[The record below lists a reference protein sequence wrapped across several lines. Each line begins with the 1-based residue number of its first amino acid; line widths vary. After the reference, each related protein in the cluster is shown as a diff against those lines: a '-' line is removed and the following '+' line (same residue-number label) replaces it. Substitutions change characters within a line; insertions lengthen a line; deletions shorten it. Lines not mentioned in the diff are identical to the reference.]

1 MVVVMPDPERTTL
14 SATES
19 PALFGASPYLTK
31 FMLYHKFA
39 NGENIEKPAEERMN
53 WGKLMQPIIIKQV
66 AQERG
71 LEVIP
76 NMDGATGLDTYVR
89 RGLLGCTRDAT
100 IIAPGIGPGALE
112 IKCVFDYRVWMQ
124 KWNGGKTVP
133 REVEIQLQQQIF
145 VGNGEGDSTSRSIL
159 TNSYKWGLI
168 AVCVCADLYYFE
180 RKPIPDL
187 WTDLERRAIGFF
199 SDVRSKRE
207 PDPFGAAVELPL
219 LNKLYHMQPG
229 NVLDLSADPD
239 HVKTSEKVSLYDHLK
254 SEATGLKDNVEKC
267 RIELLALAKDAE
279 YVKLPCGVSFRVK
292 RVGKAGRTI
301 DAYIPETPTAAPVGA
316 NIMAGG

>member
-1 MVVVMPDPERTTL
+1 MPDPDGKTL

-19 PALFGASPYLTK
+19 PALFDASPYVTK
-31 FMLYHKFA
+31 WMLYRKFA
-39 NGENIEKPAEERMN
+39 NGENLDKPADGRMS
-53 WGKLMQPIIIKQV
+53 WGTKLQPLIIEQV

-76 NMDGATGLDTYVR
+76 NNDTYVR

-112 IKCVFDYRVWMQ
+112 IKCVFDYRVWMT

-133 REVEIQLQQQIF
+133 REVEIQLQQQMF
-145 VGNGEGDSTSRSIL
+145 VGAGSDINKTSVC
-159 TNSYKWGLI
+159 YHWGLI
-168 AVCVCADLYYFE
+168 AVWVCADLYYFE
-180 RKPIPDL
+180 RKPVPEL

-199 SDVRSKRE
+199 SDVKYKRE

-219 LNKLYHMQPG
+219 LNKVYPMQPG
-229 NVLDLSADPD
+229 NVLDLSADSE

-254 SEATGLKDNVEKC
+254 SEATGLKDNVEKY
-267 RIELLALAKDAE
+267 RVELLALAKDAE

-301 DAYIPETPTAAPVGA
+301 DAYIPETPTAAPTREP
-316 NIMAGG
+316 ILAGG

>member
-1 MVVVMPDPERTTL
+1 MPDPQSLTI

-19 PALFGASPYLTK
+19 PALFGASPYLTRW
-31 FMLYHKFA
+31 MLYQKFA
-39 NGENIEKPAEERMN
+39 NGENLDKPADERMD
-53 WGKLMQPIIIKQV
+53 WGTKMQPLIISQV
-66 AQERG
+66 SSDRG
-71 LEVIP
+71 LEVVP
-76 NMDGATGLDTYVR
+76 NPDAYVR

-112 IKCVFDYRVWMQ
+112 IKCVFDYRVWMT

-133 REVEIQLQQQIF
+133 REVELQLQQQMY
-145 VGNGEGDSTSRSIL
+145 VGEGELQMTPEYKSAQP
-159 TNSYKWGLI
+159 SYNWGLI
-168 AVCVCADLYYFE
+168 AVWVCADMYYFE
-180 RKPIPDL
+180 RKPVPEL
-187 WTDLERRAIGFF
+187 WTDLERKAIAFF

-207 PDPFGAAVELPL
+207 PDPFGHPVELPL
-219 LNKLYHMQPG
+219 LNKLYPMQPG
-229 NVLDLSADPD
+229 NLLDLSADPG

-254 SEATGLKDNVEKC
+254 SEKSGLEANVEKY
-267 RIELLALAKDAE
+267 RVELLALAKDAE

>member
-1 MVVVMPDPERTTL
+1 VPDPLRMTL
-14 SATES
+14 SATEA
-19 PALFGASPYLTK
+19 PALFGASPFLTK
-31 FMLYHKFA
+31 WMLFQKFA
-39 NGENIEKPAEERMN
+39 NGENLDKPATERMD
-53 WGKLMQPIIIKQV
+53 WGNKMQPIIIDQV
-66 AQERG
+66 SKERG

-76 NMDGATGLDTYVR
+76 NPDAYVR

-133 REVEIQLQQQIF
+133 REIELQIQQQMY
-145 VGNGEGDSTSRSIL
+145 VGEGESDADNRARTSDGGKIRSY
-159 TNSYKWGLI
+159 NWGLI
-168 AVCVCADLYYFE
+168 AVWVCADVYYFE
-180 RKPIPDL
+180 RKPVLEL
-187 WTDLERRAIGFF
+187 WTELEHKAIGFF

-219 LNKLYHMQPG
+219 LNKLYPMQPG

-239 HVKTSEKVSLYDHLK
+239 HIKTSEKVSLYDHLK
-254 SEATGLKDNVEKC
+254 SEKSGLESNVEKY
-267 RIELLALAKDAE
+267 RVELLAIAKDAE

-301 DAYIPETPTAAPVGA
+301 DAYIPKTPTAVPTREP
-316 NIMAGG
+316 ILAGG

>member
-39 NGENIEKPAEERMN
+39 NGENIEKPADERIN

-168 AVCVCADLYYFE
+168 AVWVCADLYYFE
-180 RKPIPDL
+180 RQPLPEL
-187 WTDLERRAIGFF
+187 WTDLERKAIAFF

-207 PDPFGAAVELPL
+207 PDPFGSAIELPL
-219 LNKLYHMQPG
+219 LTKLFPTEPDK
-229 NVLDLSADPD
+229 VLDLSADPE
-239 HVKTSEKVSLYDHLK
+239 HVKTSEKVSMYVHYK
-254 SEATGLKDNVEKC
+254 SEKTGAAANEEKH
-267 RIELLALAKDAE
+267 RVELLALAKDAE
-279 YVKLPCGVSFRVK
+279 RVLLPCGVSYRVK
-292 RVGKAGRTI
+292 KSGRGKTI
-301 DAYIPETPTAAPVGA
+301 DPYIPETPTAAPVGA

>member
-1 MVVVMPDPERTTL
+1 MPDPKRKTL

-19 PALFGASPYLTK
+19 PALFGASPYLTRW
-31 FMLYHKFA
+31 MLYQKFA
-39 NGENIEKPAEERMN
+39 NGENLDKPADERMD
-53 WGKLMQPIIIKQV
+53 WGKKMQPLIISQV
-66 AQERG
+66 SSDRG
-71 LEVIP
+71 LEVVP
-76 NMDGATGLDTYVR
+76 NPDTYVR

-112 IKCVFDYRVWMQ
+112 IKCVFDYRAWMQ
-124 KWNGGKTVP
+124 KWGGGKTVS
-133 REVEIQLQQQIF
+133 REIELQLQQQMY
-145 VGNGEGDSTSRSIL
+145 VGAGEGVFDTGSEMSA
-159 TNSYKWGLI
+159 NFVDPYQWGLI
-168 AVCVCADLYYFE
+168 AVWVCADLYYFE
-180 RKPIPDL
+180 RKPLPEL
-187 WTDLERRAIGFF
+187 WTELERRAIGFF

-207 PDPFGAAVELPL
+207 PDPFGVAVELPL
-219 LNKLYHMQPG
+219 LNKLYPMQPG

-239 HVKTSEKVSLYDHLK
+239 HIKTSEKVSLYDHLK
-254 SEATGLKDNVEKC
+254 SEASGLKDNIERYRV
-267 RIELLALAKDAE
+267 ELLALAKDAE

>member
-1 MVVVMPDPERTTL
+1 MPDPASKTL

-19 PALFGASPYLTK
+19 PALFGASPYLTRW
-31 FMLYHKFA
+31 MLYRKFA
-39 NGENIEKPAEERMN
+39 HGDEIEKPADERMN
-53 WGKLMQPIIIKQV
+53 WGKKMQPLIISQV
-66 AQERG
+66 SSDRG
-71 LEVIP
+71 LEVVP
-76 NMDGATGLDTYVR
+76 NPDAYVR

-112 IKCVFDYRVWMQ
+112 IKCVFDYRVWMT

-133 REVEIQLQQQIF
+133 REVELQLQQQCY
-145 VGNGEGDSTSRSIL
+145 VGMGDG
-159 TNSYKWGLI
+159 YAKFGWGLI
-168 AVCVCADLYYFE
+168 AVWVCADLYYFE
-180 RKPIPDL
+180 RKPVPEL
-187 WTDLERRAIGFF
+187 WTELERKAIGFF

-219 LNKLYHMQPG
+219 LNKLYPMQPG

-239 HVKTSEKVSLYDHLK
+239 HIKTSEKVSLYDHLK
-254 SEATGLKDNVEKC
+254 SEKSGLESNVEKY
-267 RIELLALAKDAE
+267 RVELLAIAKDAE

>member
-1 MVVVMPDPERTTL
+1 MPDPDRKTL

-19 PALFGASPYLTK
+19 PALFGASQYLTRW
-31 FMLYHKFA
+31 MLYRKFA
-39 NGENIEKPAEERMN
+39 HGDEIEKPADERMD
-53 WGKLMQPIIIKQV
+53 WGKKMQPLIISQV
-66 AQERG
+66 SSDRG
-71 LEVIP
+71 LEVVP
-76 NMDGATGLDTYVR
+76 NPDAYMR

-112 IKCVFDYRVWMQ
+112 IKCVFDYRVWMT

-133 REVEIQLQQQIF
+133 REVELQLQQQMY
-145 VGNGEGDSTSRSIL
+145 VGEGDDKRGYEF
-159 TNSYKWGLI
+159 NSSYDWGLI
-168 AVCVCADLYYFE
+168 AVWVCADMYYFE
-180 RKPIPDL
+180 RKQIPEL
-187 WTDLERRAIGFF
+187 WTELERKAIGFF

-219 LNKLYHMQPG
+219 LNKLYPMQSG

-239 HVKTSEKVSLYDHLK
+239 HIKTSEKVSLYDHLK
-254 SEATGLKDNVEKC
+254 SEKSGLEANVEKY
-267 RIELLALAKDAE
+267 RVELLALAKDAE
-279 YVKLPCGVSFRVK
+279 YVKLPCGVSFKVK

>member
-1 MVVVMPDPERTTL
+1 MPDPNRLTL

-19 PALFGASPYLTK
+19 PALFGASPYLPRW
-31 FMLYHKFA
+31 MLYHKFA
-39 NGENIEKPAEERMN
+39 NGENIEKPADERMN

-168 AVCVCADLYYFE
+168 AVWVCADLYYFE
-180 RKPIPDL
+180 RKPIPEL
-187 WTDLERRAIGFF
+187 WTDLERKAVAFF

-207 PDPFGAAVELPL
+207 PDPFGSAVELPL
-219 LNKLYHMQPG
+219 LAKLFPTEPDK
-229 NVLDLSADPD
+229 VLDLSADPE
-239 HVKTSEKVSLYDHLK
+239 HVTTAEQVSMYVHLK
-254 SEATGLKDNVEKC
+254 SEATGCAAAAERS

-279 YVKLPCGVSFRVK
+279 RVLLPCGVSYRVK
-292 RVGKAGRTI
+292 KSGRGKTI
-301 DAYIPETPTAAPVGA
+301 DPYIPETPTAAPSREP
-316 NIMAGG
+316 ILAGG

>member
-1 MVVVMPDPERTTL
+1 MPDPERKTL

-19 PALFGASPYLTK
+19 PALFGASPYLTRW
-31 FMLYHKFA
+31 MLYQKFA
-39 NGENIEKPAEERMN
+39 NGENLDKPADERMS
-53 WGKLMQPIIIKQV
+53 WGTKLQPLIIEQV

-76 NMDGATGLDTYVR
+76 NDDTYVR

-133 REVEIQLQQQIF
+133 REVEIQLQQQMY
-145 VGNGEGDSTSRSIL
+145 VGIGENLIPINQTHYR
-159 TNSYKWGLI
+159 WGLI
-168 AVCVCADLYYFE
+168 AVWVCADLYYFE
-180 RKPIPDL
+180 RAPVPEFWDDL
-187 WTDLERRAIGFF
+187 QRRAIGFF
-199 SDVRSKRE
+199 SDVKSKRE

-219 LNKLYHMQPG
+219 LAKLFPT
-229 NVLDLSADPD
+229 NPDKFLDLRDDPD
-239 HVKTSEKVSLYDHLK
+239 HVKTSEKVSMYVHLK
-254 SEATGLKDNVEKC
+254 SEATGAAASAEKI
-267 RIELLALAKDAE
+267 RVELLALAKDAE
-279 YVKLPCGVSFRVK
+279 SVMLPCGVSYRVK
-292 RVGKAGRTI
+292 KSGRGKTI
-301 DAYIPETPTAAPVGA
+301 DPYIPETPTAAPVGA

>member
-1 MVVVMPDPERTTL
+1 MPDPDRKTL

-19 PALFGASPYLTK
+19 PALFGASPYLTRW
-31 FMLYHKFA
+31 MLYQKFA
-39 NGENIEKPAEERMN
+39 NGENLDKPADERMD
-53 WGKLMQPIIIKQV
+53 WGKKMQPIIISQV
-66 AQERG
+66 SSDRG
-71 LEVIP
+71 LEVVP
-76 NMDGATGLDTYVR
+76 NPDAYVR

-133 REVEIQLQQQIF
+133 REIELQLQQQMY
-145 VGNGEGDSTSRSIL
+145 VGEGDDKRGYEF
-159 TNSYKWGLI
+159 NSSYDWGLI
-168 AVCVCADLYYFE
+168 AVWVCADMYYFE
-180 RKPIPDL
+180 RKPVPEL
-187 WTDLERRAIGFF
+187 WTDLERKAIGFF

-219 LNKLYHMQPG
+219 LNKLYPMQPG
-229 NVLDLSADPD
+229 NVLDLSADQD

-254 SEATGLKDNVEKC
+254 SEKSGLEANVEKY
-267 RIELLALAKDAE
+267 RVELLALAKDAE

-316 NIMAGG
+316 NVLAGRHYLSQLAP

>member
-1 MVVVMPDPERTTL
+1 MPDPLKQTL

-19 PALFGASPYLTK
+19 PALFGASPYLTRW
-31 FMLYHKFA
+31 MLYQKFA
-39 NGENIEKPAEERMN
+39 NGENLDKPADERMN
-53 WGKLMQPIIIKQV
+53 WGKKMQPLIISQV
-66 AQERG
+66 SSDRG
-71 LEVIP
+71 LEVVP
-76 NMDGATGLDTYVR
+76 NPDTYVR

-112 IKCVFDYRVWMQ
+112 IKCVFDYRIWMT
-124 KWNGGKTVP
+124 KWDGGKTVP
-133 REVEIQLQQQIF
+133 REVEIQLQQQMF
-145 VGNGEGDSTSRSIL
+145 VGYGEHFGG
-159 TNSYKWGLI
+159 NEAYAWGLI
-168 AVCVCADLYYFE
+168 CVWVCADLYYFE
-180 RKPIPDL
+180 RKPVPDL
-187 WTDLERRAIGFF
+187 WTELERKAIGFF

-219 LNKLYHMQPG
+219 LNKLYPMQPG

-254 SEATGLKDNVEKC
+254 SEKSGLEANVEKY
-267 RIELLALAKDAE
+267 RVELLALAKDAE
-279 YVKLPCGVSFRVK
+279 YVKLPCGVSYRVK